1 MAFGFW
7 EAILS
12 FLTRQIGLRTDAAD
26 PAGSLHA
33 KVRYINDTKI
43 PTTETNL
50 TNAINTR
57 QAPRGPVTA
66 RGSFSSSNGL
76 IWETALNI
84 TGKGKLIA
92 LGAYSSAAQS
102 LYVNVTVDGYL
113 FNFAS
118 PAVADYF
125 YPAPPYVYTWTN
137 ALNTA
142 ANGGRPDM
150 FQIEFKTSLKIEIYY
165 PTANSHTVYWI
176 YVKE

>member
-1 MAFGFW
+1 MFGMM
-7 EAILS
+7 EALLS
-12 FLTRQIGLRTDAAD
+12 FLRRQVGLRTDTAD
-26 PAGSLHA
+26 AAGSLHA
-33 KVRYINDTKI
+33 KVKYINDTKI

-66 RGSFSSSNGL
+66 RGSFSSSNSAV
-76 IWETALNI
+76 WETALNI
-84 TGKGKLIA
+84 TGKGKLVA
-92 LGAYSSAAQS
+92 LGAYGSTTQALSIK
-102 LYVNVTVDGYL
+102 VTVDGYL

-118 PAVADYF
+118 PAVADTF
-125 YPAPPYVYTWTN
+125 FPAPVYVKTSTD

-150 FQIEFKTSLKIEIYY
+150 FQIEFKSSLKIEVYY
-165 PTANSHTVYWI
+165 PAANNHSVYWI